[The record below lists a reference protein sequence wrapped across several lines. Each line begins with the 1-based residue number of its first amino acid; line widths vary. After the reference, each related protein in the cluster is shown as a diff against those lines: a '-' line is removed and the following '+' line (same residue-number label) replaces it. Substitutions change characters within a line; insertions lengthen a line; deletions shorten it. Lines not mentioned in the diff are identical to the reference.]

1 MLISL
6 FLKVVRL
13 LSGFKNIYLTIVP
26 GLIDLEGGSIFLM
39 PLEETIDN
47 QTSFLR
53 AIIAGKLHVV
63 KYLLS
68 SGQVDV
74 NMKDE
79 NDVPVLQVAIRKGR
93 LDTARHLL
101 QRKEINLDAT
111 DADGNSALHDAA
123 LYDCFDIMRRL
134 IEKGC
139 DVMLQNHMCE
149 LAIDLTENGEMQEL
163 ICRAMDSYGHEELA
177 SQYRAYLDLS
187 PAHSLTELDSN
198 PTCAAIAPEVIN
210 YSALDKSFFSR
221 SPPLIHQDNLHVSA
235 LVVREKPTPFEKK
248 TNTFQQIASHSQL
261 VQSNL
266 MDSDNDSS
274 YSSDNEQC
282 RNMLTDINND
292 NILTD
297 KNSSGIR
304 TVEQALMN
312 LKLAFTGGNS
322 STCVNETS
330 NQVNSCTS
338 SVVRRPRKSSL
349 ATFESRGKVDG
360 RRKSVTFQ
368 PEVLLQQIVTEG
380 DVEEMKGV
388 LSTAGLDINR
398 MSPAGLT
405 ALHQAAMD
413 GNVACAQTLLLNGG
427 DVNVT
432 DCEGCT
438 PLHTAAIC
446 GHTEFVH
453 FLLAAGADPFL
464 KSDDGQ
470 IPIQLAD
477 DEKIK
482 KLLRNAMNGKVF
494 DFLFEYATSDAE
506 SEVSETE
513 EHGGYVDDDEYSG
526 EENEVENNAD
536 LKVSVSSDENSVFT
550 NCTTNIFGSTF
561 PTLRPRQHISSC
573 SSCDSNETEVAE
585 GTCSTGNCRRE
596 HPRADSE
603 SNPPCDADLEVA
615 EAEANCYASEDQ
627 GISTM
632 DGSSDGCARKG
643 HCSEDEETSHRV
655 DTDLEP
661 SSKDFIFQ
669 EAVLNCNIEAL
680 IKLHKYHTD
689 IDVNRINQSGI
700 TALHHAV
707 LEENFA
713 LVQHLVKY
721 FNADVQIKDTDG
733 WSPLHAASAVGDIRT
748 AQFLLE
754 NGAKASQLNN
764 NCEFPVDLAQDQAM
778 EELLKNAMLGP
789 TVGKLFTGV
798 LTRST

>member
-1 MLISL
+1 ML
-6 FLKVVRL
+6 
-13 LSGFKNIYLTIVP
+13 
-26 GLIDLEGGSIFLM
+26 
-39 PLEETIDN
+39 LEETIDN
-47 QTSFLR
+47 QKSFLR
-53 AIIAGKLHVV
+53 AVSAGRLHTV
-63 KYLLS
+63 KYLIS
-68 SGQVDV
+68 SEQVDV
-74 NMKDE
+74 NMKNE
-79 NDVPVLQVAIRKGR
+79 NDIPLLQVAIRKEQ

-111 DADGNSALHDAA
+111 DAYGNSALHDAA
-123 LYDCFDIMRRL
+123 LYGCFGIMKLL
-134 IEKGC
+134 IERGC
-139 DVMLQNHMCE
+139 DVMVHNNMCE
-149 LAIDLTENGEMQEL
+149 LPIDLTDNNEMQEL
-163 ICRAMDSYGHEELA
+163 ICRAMDSYGYEELA
-177 SQYRAYLDLS
+177 SQYRIYLNIN
-187 PAHSLTELDSN
+187 PALLPNPESDSN
-198 PTCAAIAPEVIN
+198 YPASAAIAPEVIN
-210 YSALDKSFFSR
+210 YSSLDKSSFTR
-221 SPPLIHQDNLHVSA
+221 PAPLKHQSNLHVST
-235 LVVREKPTPFEKK
+235 LVVRAKPTLFEQK

-261 VQSNL
+261 VQSES

-274 YSSDNEQC
+274 YSSDNDQC
-282 RNMLTDINND
+282 RNMLTNGE
-292 NILTD
+292 NILSE
-297 KNSSGIR
+297 NSNSGIR

-312 LKLAFTGGNS
+312 LKIAFTGSNRGGNN
-322 STCVNETS
+322 STCVNQTTE
-330 NQVNSCTS
+330 QVNKSTS

-349 ATFESRGKVDG
+349 ATVDSRKLSDG
-360 RRKSVTFQ
+360 RRKSVSFQ

-380 DVEEMKGV
+380 DVEEIKDV

-413 GNVACAQTLLLNGG
+413 GNVECAQTLLLNGG

-446 GHTEFVH
+446 GHTQFVH

-464 KSDDGQ
+464 KTDDGK

-477 DEKIK
+477 EEKIR

-494 DFLFEYATSDAE
+494 DFLYEYATSDVD

-513 EHGGYVDDDEYSG
+513 EQGGYIDDDEYSG
-526 EENEVENNAD
+526 EENDSEDEIDAQQNVTSSNN
-536 LKVSVSSDENSVFT
+536 NSVFG
-550 NCTTNIFGSTF
+550 NRTNIFGTSF
-561 PTLRPRQHISSC
+561 GTLRPRQPISSC
-573 SSCDSNETEVAE
+573 SSCDSNETEVVDE
-585 GTCSTGNCRRE
+585 PCSTGNCRRE
-596 HPRADSE
+596 HPRAGSE
-603 SNPPCDADLEVA
+603 SKPPCSEIPVT
-615 EAEANCYASEDQ
+615 EAEANHYASEDQ

-643 HCSEDEETSHRV
+643 YRCSEDEELSHRV
-655 DTDLEP
+655 DADLEP
-661 SSKDFIFQ
+661 GSKDHIFQ

-680 IKLHKYHTD
+680 MRLHKHQSD

-721 FNADVQIKDTDG
+721 FNADVQIRDTDG
-733 WSPLHAASAVGDIRT
+733 WSPLHAASAVGDLRT

-778 EELLKNAMLGP
+778 EQLLKNAMLGP

-798 LTRST
+798 LTRNA

>member
-1 MLISL
+1 MIASQ
-6 FLKVVRL
+6 
-13 LSGFKNIYLTIVP
+13 
-26 GLIDLEGGSIFLM
+26 EGGSIYLM
-39 PLEETIDN
+39 LLEETIDIN
-47 QTSFLR
+47 QKSFLK
-53 AIIAGKLHVV
+53 AITVGQLHIV

-68 SGQVDV
+68 SGQVNI
-74 NMKDE
+74 NMKNAEDI
-79 NDVPVLQVAIRKGR
+79 PVLQVAIRKGR

-101 QRKEINLDAT
+101 QRKELNLDAT

-123 LYDCFDIMRRL
+123 LYDYYDIMKLL

-139 DVMLQNHMCE
+139 DVMLQNNMCE
-149 LAIDLTENGEMQEL
+149 FPIDLTDNSEMQEL
-163 ICRAMDSYGHEELA
+163 ICCAMDSYGHEALA
-177 SQYRAYLDLS
+177 RQYRTYLSLTPGPAHLS
-187 PAHSLTELDSN
+187 PTEPDSN
-198 PTCAAIAPEVIN
+198 YPACAAIAPEVIN
-210 YSALDKSFFSR
+210 YADLDKSFFAQSAP
-221 SPPLIHQDNLHVSA
+221 SINQNNLCVSN
-235 LVVREKPTPFEKK
+235 LVVRAKPTPLEQKS
-248 TNTFQQIASHSQL
+248 NTLQHIASHSQL
-261 VQSNL
+261 VQSEY

-274 YSSDNEQC
+274 YSSDNDQC
-282 RNMLTDINND
+282 RNMLTDIRNEADNN
-292 NILTD
+292 N
-297 KNSSGIR
+297 SGIR

-312 LKLAFTGGNS
+312 LKIAFTGTND

-330 NQVNSCTS
+330 EQVNTFTS
-338 SVVRRPRKSSL
+338 PVVRRPRKSSL
-349 ATFESRGKVDG
+349 ATFDSRKLSDG
-360 RRKSVTFQ
+360 RRKSVSFQ

-380 DVEEMKGV
+380 DVEEIKDV
-388 LSTAGLDINR
+388 LSTAGVDINR

-413 GNVACAQTLLLNGG
+413 GNVECAQTLLLNGG

-438 PLHTAAIC
+438 PLHTAVIC

-470 IPIQLAD
+470 IPIQLAE

-494 DFLFEYATSDAE
+494 DFLYEYGTTSDVE

-513 EHGGYVDDDEYSG
+513 EQGGYADDDEYSG
-526 EENEVENNAD
+526 EENELEDEVDLSANLTISVNSDDSCIFSSSSSNNR
-536 LKVSVSSDENSVFT
+536 S
-550 NCTTNIFGSTF
+550 TNIFGSNF
-561 PTLRPRQHISSC
+561 PTLRPRQPISSC
-573 SSCDSNETEVAE
+573 SSCESNETEVAE
-585 GTCSTGNCRRE
+585 EPRSTGSCRRE

-603 SNPPCDADLEVA
+603 SNPPCSVDTELRVT
-615 EAEANCYASEDQ
+615 EAEANYYASEDQ

-643 HCSEDEETSHRV
+643 HCSEDEDTSHRV
-655 DTDLEP
+655 DPDLEP
-661 SSKDFIFQ
+661 GSKDYVFQ

-680 IKLHKYHTD
+680 MKLHRYRTD

-721 FNADVQIKDTDG
+721 FNTDVQIKDTDG

-778 EELLKNAMLGP
+778 ELLLKNAMLGP

-798 LTRST
+798 LTKNA

>member
-1 MLISL
+1 
-6 FLKVVRL
+6 
-13 LSGFKNIYLTIVP
+13 
-26 GLIDLEGGSIFLM
+26 M
-39 PLEETIDN
+39 PSKETIDN
-47 QTSFLR
+47 QKSLLR
-53 AIIAGKLHVV
+53 AIIAGQLHIV
-63 KYLLS
+63 KYLLTS
-68 SGQVDV
+68 DEMNV

-79 NDVPVLQVAIRKGR
+79 GDIPILQLAIRKGN

-101 QRKEINLDAT
+101 QRKDINLDAT
-111 DADGNSALHDAA
+111 DRDGNSALHDAA
-123 LYDCFDIMRRL
+123 FYGYSGIMKLL

-139 DVMLQNHMCE
+139 DVMLQNNMCE
-149 LAIDLTENGEMQEL
+149 FPIDLTDNAEMQEL
-163 ICRAMDSYGHEELA
+163 ICCAMDSYGYEELA
-177 SQYRAYLDLS
+177 SQYRAYLKLT
-187 PAHSLTELDSN
+187 PAHLCLEPELDSN
-198 PTCAAIAPEVIN
+198 LPACAAIAPEVIN
-210 YSALDKSFFSR
+210 YSDLHKNSFAR
-221 SPPLIHQDNLHVSA
+221 CSPIIHQSNLHVST
-235 LVVREKPTPFEKK
+235 LVVRAKPTPFQQKA
-248 TNTFQQIASHSQL
+248 NTSQQITSHSQL
-261 VQSNL
+261 LQSES

-274 YSSDNEQC
+274 YSSDNDQC
-282 RNMLTDINND
+282 RNMLTDISSD
-292 NILTD
+292 NILTGE
-297 KNSSGIR
+297 NSNSGIR

-312 LKLAFTGGNS
+312 LKLAFTGDNE
-322 STCVNETS
+322 STCVNQTS
-330 NQVNSCTS
+330 EQVNTPSPL
-338 SVVRRPRKSSL
+338 VVRRPRKSSL
-349 ATFESRGKVDG
+349 ATFDSRKLSDG
-360 RRKSVTFQ
+360 RRKSVSFQ

-380 DVEEMKGV
+380 DVEEIKGV
-388 LSTAGLDINR
+388 LSTAGVDINR

-413 GNVACAQTLLLNGG
+413 GNVECAQTLLLNGG

-464 KSDDGQ
+464 KTDDGQ
-470 IPIQLAD
+470 IPIQLAE

-494 DFLFEYATSDAE
+494 DFLYEYATSDVE

-513 EHGGYVDDDEYSG
+513 EQGGYVDDDEYSG
-526 EENEVENNAD
+526 EDNESDDDID
-536 LKVSVSSDENSVFT
+536 LPKNSSVSSEESCVF
-550 NCTTNIFGSTF
+550 NNNRTTNIFGSSF
-561 PTLRPRQHISSC
+561 PSLRPRQPISSC

-585 GTCSTGNCRRE
+585 ETSCSTGNCRRE

-603 SNPPCDADLEVA
+603 SNPPCLEVPVT
-615 EAEANCYASEDQ
+615 EAEANHYASEDQ

-643 HCSEDEETSHRV
+643 HYCSEDEESSHRV
-655 DTDLEP
+655 DPELDP
-661 SSKDFIFQ
+661 GSKDYIFQ

-680 IKLHKYHTD
+680 MKLHKYRTD
-689 IDVNRINQSGI
+689 IDVNRINHSGI

-778 EELLKNAMLGP
+778 EVLLKNAMLGP

-798 LTRST
+798 LTRNA

>member
-1 MLISL
+1 M
-6 FLKVVRL
+6 
-13 LSGFKNIYLTIVP
+13 T
-26 GLIDLEGGSIFLM
+26 
-39 PLEETIDN
+39 LEETSDN
-47 QTSFLR
+47 QASFLR
-53 AIIAGKLHVV
+53 AVIAGQLYVV
-63 KYLLS
+63 KYLVS
-68 SGQVDV
+68 SEQADV

-79 NDVPVLQVAIRKGR
+79 CDTPVLQIAIRKGR
-93 LDTARHLL
+93 LDAARCLL
-101 QRKEINLDAT
+101 QRKGINLDAT

-123 LYDCFDIMRRL
+123 LNDCFDIMKLL
-134 IEKGC
+134 IQKGC

-149 LAIDLTENGEMQEL
+149 FALDLTDNGEMQEL
-163 ICRAMDSYGHEELA
+163 ICCAMESYGHEELA
-177 SQYRAYLDLS
+177 SQYRTYLNLTS
-187 PAHSLTELDSN
+187 AHLPVELDSASV
-198 PTCAAIAPEVIN
+198 PACASIAPEVIN
-210 YSALDKSFFSR
+210 YSGLDKSCFTR
-221 SPPLIHQDNLHVSA
+221 SAPLIHQGNLHVSTLA
-235 LVVREKPTPFEKK
+235 VRAKPTSLHQ
-248 TNTFQQIASHSQL
+248 NSDTFQQIASHSQL
-261 VQSNL
+261 VQSSS

-274 YSSDNEQC
+274 YSSDNDQC
-282 RNMLTDINND
+282 RNTLSDINTD
-292 NILTD
+292 NVVTD
-297 KNSSGIR
+297 NNNSGIR
-304 TVEQALMN
+304 TVEQALAN
-312 LKLAFTGGNS
+312 LTIAFTGGNKS
-322 STCVNETS
+322 PCVKE
-330 NQVNSCTS
+330 QVNISTP

-349 ATFESRGKVDG
+349 ATSDSRKISDG
-360 RRKSVTFQ
+360 RRKSVSFQ

-380 DVEEMKGV
+380 DVEEIKGV
-388 LSTAGLDINR
+388 LSTAGVDINR

-413 GNVACAQTLLLNGG
+413 GNVECAQTLLLNGG

-464 KSDDGQ
+464 KSDDYQ
-470 IPIQLAD
+470 IPIQLAE

-482 KLLRNAMNGKVF
+482 KLLRNAMNGQVF
-494 DFLFEYATSDAE
+494 DFLYEYATSDVE

-513 EHGGYVDDDEYSG
+513 EQGGYVDDDEYSG
-526 EENEVENNAD
+526 EDNDEVDND
-536 LKVSVSSDENSVFT
+536 IDVQQSLTPSVSSDDSYIFN
-550 NCTTNIFGSTF
+550 NITTNIFGSTF
-561 PTLRPRQHISSC
+561 PTLRPRQTISSC
-573 SSCDSNETEVAE
+573 SSCESNETEVTE
-585 GTCSTGNCRRE
+585 ETCSTGNCRRD

-603 SNPPCDADLEVA
+603 SKPPCDVDIA
-615 EAEANCYASEDQ
+615 EAEGSYYASEDQ

-643 HCSEDEETSHRV
+643 HFCSEDEEMSHRV
-655 DTDLEP
+655 DSDLEP
-661 SSKDFIFQ
+661 GSKDYIFQ

-680 IKLHKYHTD
+680 MKLHKYRTN

-707 LEENFA
+707 LEESFA
-713 LVQHLVKY
+713 LVQHLVKH

-778 EELLKNAMLGP
+778 EQLLKNAMLGP

-798 LTRST
+798 LTKSA

>member
-1 MLISL
+1 MI
-6 FLKVVRL
+6 
-13 LSGFKNIYLTIVP
+13 
-26 GLIDLEGGSIFLM
+26 EGGSIYLM
-39 PLEETIDN
+39 LLEGETIDN
-47 QTSFLR
+47 QKSFLR
-53 AIIAGKLHVV
+53 AVSAGRLHIVQ
-63 KYLLS
+63 YLIS
-68 SGQVDV
+68 SEQVDV

-79 NDVPVLQVAIRKGR
+79 DDIPLLQVAIRKGQ
-93 LDTARHLL
+93 LNTARHLL
-101 QRKEINLDAT
+101 QRKEINLDDT

-123 LYDCFDIMRRL
+123 VYGCFGIMKLL

-139 DVMLQNHMCE
+139 DVMIENNMCE
-149 LAIDLTENGEMQEL
+149 LPIDLTDNNEMQEL
-163 ICRAMDSYGHEELA
+163 ICRAMDSYGYEELA
-177 SQYRAYLDLS
+177 SQYRTYLNLN
-187 PAHSLTELDSN
+187 PALLPNPEPDSN
-198 PTCAAIAPEVIN
+198 YPACAAIAPEVIN
-210 YSALDKSFFSR
+210 YSSLDKSSFTRPAS
-221 SPPLIHQDNLHVSA
+221 LKHQSNLHVST
-235 LVVREKPTPFEKK
+235 LVVRAKPTLFEQK

-261 VQSNL
+261 VQSES

-274 YSSDNEQC
+274 YSSDNDQC
-282 RNMLTDINND
+282 RNMLTDS
-292 NILTD
+292 
-297 KNSSGIR
+297 NSESVLSENGNSGIR

-312 LKLAFTGGNS
+312 FKIAFTGGNN
-322 STCVNETS
+322 STRLNQTS
-330 NQVNSCTS
+330 EQVNTCTS

-349 ATFESRGKVDG
+349 ATVDSRKLSDG
-360 RRKSVTFQ
+360 RRKSVSFQ

-380 DVEEMKGV
+380 DVEEIKDV

-413 GNVACAQTLLLNGG
+413 GNVECAQTLLLNGG

-464 KSDDGQ
+464 KTDDGQ
-470 IPIQLAD
+470 IPIQLAEE
-477 DEKIK
+477 EKIK

-494 DFLFEYATSDAE
+494 DFLYEYATSDVE

-513 EHGGYVDDDEYSG
+513 EQGGYIDDDEYSG
-526 EENEVENNAD
+526 EENDSEDD
-536 LKVSVSSDENSVFT
+536 LDMQQKKVTVSVSSSDSSVFDSRT
-550 NCTTNIFGSTF
+550 GIFGTSF
-561 PTLRPRQHISSC
+561 ATLRPRQPISSC

-585 GTCSTGNCRRE
+585 VSCSTTGNCRRE

-603 SNPPCDADLEVA
+603 SKPPCSEVPVT
-615 EAEANCYASEDQ
+615 EAEANHYASEDQ

-643 HCSEDEETSHRV
+643 HHCSEDEELSHRV
-655 DTDLEP
+655 DADLEP
-661 SSKDFIFQ
+661 GTRDYIFQ

-680 IKLHKYHTD
+680 MRLHKCQSD
-689 IDVNRINQSGI
+689 INVNRINRSGI

-733 WSPLHAASAVGDIRT
+733 WSPLHAASAVGDLRT

-778 EELLKNAMLGP
+778 EQLLKNAMLGP

-798 LTRST
+798 LTRNA

>member
-1 MLISL
+1 
-6 FLKVVRL
+6 
-13 LSGFKNIYLTIVP
+13 
-26 GLIDLEGGSIFLM
+26 M
-39 PLEETIDN
+39 PSKETIDN
-47 QTSFLR
+47 QKSLLR
-53 AIIAGKLHVV
+53 AIIAGQSHIV

-68 SGQVDV
+68 SDQMNV

-79 NDVPVLQVAIRKGR
+79 EDIPVLQVAIRKGN
-93 LDTARHLL
+93 LDTVHHLL
-101 QRKEINLDAT
+101 KRNDINLDAT
-111 DADGNSALHDAA
+111 DRDGNSALHDAA
-123 LYDCFDIMRRL
+123 LYGYSGIMKLL

-139 DVMLQNHMCE
+139 DVMLQNNMCE
-149 LAIDLTENGEMQEL
+149 FPIDLTDSVEMQEL
-163 ICRAMDSYGHEELA
+163 ICSAMDSYGYAELA
-177 SQYRAYLDLS
+177 SQYRAYLKLT
-187 PAHSLTELDSN
+187 PAHLCLVDSN
-198 PTCAAIAPEVIN
+198 LPACAAIAPEVIN
-210 YSALDKSFFSR
+210 HSDLHKNSFARCS
-221 SPPLIHQDNLHVSA
+221 PLIHQSNLHVST
-235 LVVREKPTPFEKK
+235 LVVRAKPTPK
-248 TNTFQQIASHSQL
+248 TNTFQQITSHSQL
-261 VQSNL
+261 LQSES

-274 YSSDNEQC
+274 YSSDNDQC
-282 RNMLTDINND
+282 RNMLTDISSD
-292 NILTD
+292 NILTEE
-297 KNSSGIR
+297 NSNSGIR

-312 LKLAFTGGNS
+312 LKLAFTGDNE
-322 STCVNETS
+322 STCVNQTS
-330 NQVNSCTS
+330 EQVNTS
-338 SVVRRPRKSSL
+338 SPLVVRRPRKSSL
-349 ATFESRGKVDG
+349 ATFDSRKLSDG
-360 RRKSVTFQ
+360 RRKSVSFQ

-380 DVEEMKGV
+380 DVEEIKGV
-388 LSTAGLDINR
+388 LSTAGVDINR

-413 GNVACAQTLLLNGG
+413 GNVECAQTLLLNGG

-464 KSDDGQ
+464 KTDDGQ
-470 IPIQLAD
+470 IPIQLAE

-494 DFLFEYATSDAE
+494 DFLYEYATSDVE

-513 EHGGYVDDDEYSG
+513 EQGGYVDDDEYSG
-526 EENEVENNAD
+526 EENESEDDID
-536 LKVSVSSDENSVFT
+536 LPKNSSVSSEESCIFNS
-550 NCTTNIFGSTF
+550 NRTTNIFGSTF
-561 PTLRPRQHISSC
+561 PSLRPRQPISSC
-573 SSCDSNETEVAE
+573 SSCDSNETEVVE
-585 GTCSTGNCRRE
+585 ETSCSTGNCRRE

-603 SNPPCDADLEVA
+603 SNPPCSEVPVT
-615 EAEANCYASEDQ
+615 EAEANHYASEDQ

-643 HCSEDEETSHRV
+643 HYCSEDEESSHRV
-655 DTDLEP
+655 DPDLKP
-661 SSKDFIFQ
+661 GSKDYIFQ

-680 IKLHKYHTD
+680 MKLHKYRTD
-689 IDVNRINQSGI
+689 IDVNRINHSGI

-713 LVQHLVKY
+713 LVQHLIKY
-721 FNADVQIKDTDG
+721 FDADVQIKDTDG

-778 EELLKNAMLGP
+778 ELLLKNAMLGP

-798 LTRST
+798 LTRNA

>member
-1 MLISL
+1 
-6 FLKVVRL
+6 
-13 LSGFKNIYLTIVP
+13 
-26 GLIDLEGGSIFLM
+26 M
-39 PLEETIDN
+39 PSKETIDN
-47 QTSFLR
+47 QKSFLR
-53 AIIAGKLHVV
+53 AVIAGQLHIV
-63 KYLLS
+63 KYLITS
-68 SGQVDV
+68 DQMNV

-79 NDVPVLQVAIRKGR
+79 MDIPILQVAIRKGN

-101 QRKEINLDAT
+101 QRKDINLDAT
-111 DADGNSALHDAA
+111 DRDGNSALHDAA
-123 LYDCFDIMRRL
+123 LYGCTGIMKLL

-139 DVMLQNHMCE
+139 DVMLQNNMCE
-149 LAIDLTENGEMQEL
+149 FPIDLTGSVEMQEL
-163 ICRAMDSYGHEELA
+163 ICCAMDSYDHEELA
-177 SQYRAYLDLS
+177 SQYRAYLKLT
-187 PAHSLTELDSN
+187 PAHLSSIPEPDSN
-198 PTCAAIAPEVIN
+198 HPACAAIAPEVIN
-210 YSALDKSFFSR
+210 YLGPHKNSFAQC
-221 SPPLIHQDNLHVSA
+221 SPFIHQSNLHVSA
-235 LVVREKPTPFEKK
+235 LVVRAKPTPFELK
-248 TNTFQQIASHSQL
+248 TNTSQQITSHSQL
-261 VQSNL
+261 VQSES

-274 YSSDNEQC
+274 YSSDNDQC
-282 RNMLTDINND
+282 RNMLTDISSD
-292 NILTD
+292 NILTEE
-297 KNSSGIR
+297 NSNSGIR
-304 TVEQALMN
+304 TVEQALLN
-312 LKLAFTGGNS
+312 FKLAFTGAND
-322 STCVNETS
+322 STCVNQTS
-330 NQVNSCTS
+330 EQQVNTS
-338 SVVRRPRKSSL
+338 SPLVVRRPRKSSL
-349 ATFESRGKVDG
+349 ATFDSRKLSDG
-360 RRKSVTFQ
+360 RRKSVSFQ

-380 DVEEMKGV
+380 DVEEIKDV
-388 LSTAGLDINR
+388 LSTAGVDINR

-413 GNVACAQTLLLNGG
+413 GNVECAQTLLLNGG

-446 GHTEFVH
+446 SHTEFVH

-464 KSDDGQ
+464 KTDDGQ

-482 KLLRNAMNGKVF
+482 KLLRNAMNGKVL
-494 DFLFEYATSDAE
+494 DFLYEYATSDVE

-513 EHGGYVDDDEYSG
+513 EHGGYIDDDEYSG
-526 EENEVENNAD
+526 EENESEDDVNLPKN
-536 LKVSVSSDENSVFT
+536 LSVSSEESCIFN
-550 NCTTNIFGSTF
+550 NNRTTNIFGSTF
-561 PTLRPRQHISSC
+561 PSLRPRQPISSC

-585 GTCSTGNCRRE
+585 ETPSCSTGNCRRE

-603 SNPPCDADLEVA
+603 SNPPCSEVPVT
-615 EAEANCYASEDQ
+615 EAEANHYASEDQ

-643 HCSEDEETSHRV
+643 RCCSEDEESSHKL
-655 DTDLEP
+655 DPDLDP
-661 SSKDFIFQ
+661 GSKDYIFQ

-680 IKLHKYHTD
+680 MKLHKYRVD
-689 IDVNRINQSGI
+689 IDVNRINHSGI

-721 FNADVQIKDTDG
+721 FNADIQIKDTDG

-764 NCEFPVDLAQDQAM
+764 SCEFPVDLAQDQAM
-778 EELLKNAMLGP
+778 EQLLKNAMLGP

-798 LTRST
+798 LTRNA

>member
-1 MLISL
+1 
-6 FLKVVRL
+6 
-13 LSGFKNIYLTIVP
+13 
-26 GLIDLEGGSIFLM
+26 M

-47 QTSFLR
+47 QKSFLR
-53 AIIAGKLHVV
+53 AISGGRLHIV
-63 KYLLS
+63 KYLIS
-68 SGQVDV
+68 SEQASV

-79 NDVPVLQVAIRKGR
+79 NDIPALQIAIRKGR
-93 LDTARHLL
+93 LEIAHHLL
-101 QRKEINLDAT
+101 QRKGINLDAI

-123 LYDCFDIMRRL
+123 LYDCFGIMKLL

-139 DVMLQNHMCE
+139 DVMLQNNMCE
-149 LAIDLTENGEMQEL
+149 LPIDLTDDHEMQEM
-163 ICRAMDSYGHEELA
+163 ICRAMDSYGYVELA
-177 SQYRAYLDLS
+177 SQYRTYLNLT
-187 PAHSLTELDSN
+187 PAHSSALTEPDCN
-198 PTCAAIAPEVIN
+198 YPACAAIAPEVIN
-210 YSALDKSFFSR
+210 YSSLHKSSFTR
-221 SPPLIHQDNLHVSA
+221 HAPLIHQSNLPVSSFVA
-235 LVVREKPTPFEKK
+235 RAKPTLFEEE
-248 TNTFQQIASHSQL
+248 TNTFQQIASYSQL
-261 VQSNL
+261 VQVES

-274 YSSDNEQC
+274 YSSDNDQC
-282 RNMLTDINND
+282 RNMLTDINSD
-292 NILTD
+292 NVLTEN
-297 KNSSGIR
+297 NSSGIR

-312 LKLAFTGGNS
+312 LKIAFTGSDN
-322 STCVNETS
+322 STCVDETS
-330 NQVNSCTS
+330 DQVNTCPP
-338 SVVRRPRKSSL
+338 VVRRPRKSSL
-349 ATFESRGKVDG
+349 ATFDSRKLSDG
-360 RRKSVTFQ
+360 RRKSVSFQ

-380 DVEEMKGV
+380 DVEEIKDV
-388 LSTAGLDINR
+388 LSSGVDINR

-413 GNVACAQTLLLNGG
+413 GNVECAQALLLNGG

-446 GHTEFVH
+446 GNAEFVH

-464 KSDDGQ
+464 KTDDGQ
-470 IPIQLAD
+470 VPIQLAEE
-477 DEKIK
+477 EKIK
-482 KLLRNAMNGKVF
+482 KLIRNAMNGKVF
-494 DFLFEYATSDAE
+494 DFLYEYATSDVE

-513 EHGGYVDDDEYSG
+513 EQGGYVDDDEYSG
-526 EENEVENNAD
+526 EENESED
-536 LKVSVSSDENSVFT
+536 LDMQKNVTVSVSSDDSAVF
-550 NCTTNIFGSTF
+550 NNNRTNIFGSTF
-561 PTLRPRQHISSC
+561 PTLRPRQPISSC

-585 GTCSTGNCRRE
+585 EPCSTGTCRRE

-603 SNPPCDADLEVA
+603 SNPPCLEVPVT
-615 EAEANCYASEDQ
+615 EAEANHYASEDQ

-643 HCSEDEETSHRV
+643 RSCSEDEDLSHKV
-655 DTDLEP
+655 DPDLVP
-661 SSKDFIFQ
+661 NSKDYIFQ

-680 IKLHKYHTD
+680 VRLHKHQAD
-689 IDVNRINQSGI
+689 INVNRINRSGI

-721 FNADVQIKDTDG
+721 FNADVQIRDTDG
-733 WSPLHAASAVGDIRT
+733 WSPLHAASAVGDLRT

-778 EELLKNAMLGP
+778 EQLLKNAMLGP

-798 LTRST
+798 LTRNA

>member
-1 MLISL
+1 M
-6 FLKVVRL
+6 
-13 LSGFKNIYLTIVP
+13 
-26 GLIDLEGGSIFLM
+26 EGGSIYLM

-47 QTSFLR
+47 QKSFLR
-53 AIIAGKLHVV
+53 AISAGRLHIV
-63 KYLLS
+63 KYMITS
-68 SGQVDV
+68 DPASV
-74 NMKDE
+74 NMRDK
-79 NDVPVLQVAIRKGR
+79 NDTPVLQVAIRKGL

-101 QRKEINLDAT
+101 QRKDINLDAT

-123 LYDCFDIMRRL
+123 LYDCFDIMKIL
-134 IEKGC
+134 IERGC
-139 DVMLQNHMCE
+139 DVMIKNSMCE
-149 LAIDLTENGEMQEL
+149 LPIDLTDNNEMQEL
-163 ICRAMDSYGHEELA
+163 ICCAMDSYGYGKLA
-177 SQYRAYLDLS
+177 NQYRTYLNLI
-187 PAHSLTELDSN
+187 PAHLSVLPEPDSN
-198 PTCAAIAPEVIN
+198 YPACAAISPEVIH
-210 YSALDKSFFSR
+210 YKDLHKSSFTR
-221 SPPLIHQDNLHVSA
+221 PAPLIHQSDLHVST
-235 LVVREKPTPFEKK
+235 LVVRAKPTPLEQK

-261 VQSNL
+261 VQSES

-274 YSSDNEQC
+274 YSSDNDQC
-282 RNMLTDINND
+282 RNMLTDSSD
-292 NILTD
+292 SVMTRER
-297 KNSSGIR
+297 SSGIQ

-312 LKLAFTGGNS
+312 FKIAFTGSNN
-322 STCVNETS
+322 STCVNQTS
-330 NQVNSCTS
+330 EQVNPSTS

-349 ATFESRGKVDG
+349 ATVDSRKLSDG
-360 RRKSVTFQ
+360 RRKSVSFQ

-380 DVEEMKGV
+380 DVEEIKGV
-388 LSTAGLDINR
+388 LSTAGVDINR

-413 GNVACAQTLLLNGG
+413 GNVECAQTLLLNGG

-446 GHTEFVH
+446 GHPEFVH

-464 KSDDGQ
+464 KTDDGQ
-470 IPIQLAD
+470 VPIQLAE

-494 DFLFEYATSDAE
+494 DFLYEYAASDVE

-513 EHGGYVDDDEYSG
+513 EQGGYVDDDEYSG
-526 EENEVENNAD
+526 EENESEDEIDMQKN
-536 LKVSVSSDENSVFT
+536 LTVSVSSDDSSVFNNRT
-550 NCTTNIFGSTF
+550 NLFGSTF
-561 PTLRPRQHISSC
+561 PTLRPRRPISSC
-573 SSCDSNETEVAE
+573 SSCDSNETEVVE
-585 GTCSTGNCRRE
+585 EPCSTGNCRRE

-603 SNPPCDADLEVA
+603 SNPPCSEVPVT
-615 EAEANCYASEDQ
+615 EAEANHYASEDQ

-643 HCSEDEETSHRV
+643 HYCSEDEDTSHKV
-655 DTDLEP
+655 DAELEP
-661 SSKDFIFQ
+661 SSKDYIFQ
-669 EAVLNCNIEAL
+669 EAVLTCNIEAL
-680 IKLHKYHTD
+680 MRLHKYQAD

-721 FNADVQIKDTDG
+721 FNADVQIRDTDG
-733 WSPLHAASAVGDIRT
+733 WSPLHAASAVGDLRI

-764 NCEFPVDLAQDQAM
+764 SCEFPVDLAQDQAM
-778 EELLKNAMLGP
+778 EQLLKNAMLGP

-798 LTRST
+798 LTRNA